1 MDNFR
6 QGKNQDYVAFNIV
19 GMAQAMCTDQG
30 IKELCNEIK
39 IQTVGNATILS
50 ET

>member
-19 GMAQAMCTDQG
+19 GRQLCTDQG